1 MITVANPIYDV
12 VFKYLMEDKRIART
26 ILSALLKE
34 DIVEVEM
41 RPHEYVNDKR
51 DSVSVLRID
60 FGARVRQTD
69 GSEKLILIELQKTWL
84 ETETLRFRQYLGV
97 QYDNPDNMLA
107 GGEHALPM
115 VAVYLL
121 GHRVGDIDEP
131 VLYVRHKSYNSDGQ
145 LVTKGL
151 PNPFVD
157 SLTHDSIIVQI
168 PLLRGLLSGSG
179 NSRQPG
185 KSRLDK
191 VLSIFDQNNGEG
203 RNKRVLSID
212 DSLYSGD
219 ADMEHILQRLAM
231 AAGDSKLRQDMNIE
245 EEFISAIERRD
256 TEILHRD
263 YELAKQKVLLDEQKT
278 QLDEQKTQLDEQKTQ
293 LDEQKTQLDE
303 QKTQL
308 DEQKTQLDEQKTQL
322 DEQKTQLDE
331 AHTQL
336 DEAHTQLDEAHTQ
349 LDEAHTQLDE
359 AHTQLDEQ
367 KTQLDEQKT
376 QLKKSVQML
385 RAANLSAETIATSLG
400 MTVEQVK
407 AFFEKEC

>member
-12 VFKYLMEDKRIART
+12 VFKYLMEDQRIART

-34 DIVEVEM
+34 DILEVNM

-60 FGARVRQTD
+60 FGARVLRPD
-69 GSEKLILIELQKTWL
+69 GSEQLILIELQKTWL

-97 QYDNPDNMLA
+97 QYDNPDNMID
-107 GGEHALPM
+107 GGENALPM

-121 GHRVGDIDEP
+121 GHRVGDIEEP
-131 VLYVRHKSYNSDGQ
+131 VLYVRHQSYDSNGQ

-168 PLLRGLLSGSG
+168 PLLRGRLTCQADGQ
-179 NSRQPG
+179 RQS

-191 VLSIFDQNNGEG
+191 VLSIFDQSNKEG
-203 RNKRVLSID
+203 KNRKVLNID
-212 DSLYSGD
+212 DSLYDGD

-231 AAGDSKLRQDMNIE
+231 AAGDTKMRQEMNIE

-263 YELAKQKVLLDEQKT
+263 YELAKQKVLIDEQKT
-278 QLDEQKTQLDEQKTQ
+278 QLDEQKTQLNEQKTQ
-293 LDEQKTQLDE
+293 LDEQKTQLAFKDASLR
-303 QKTQL
+303 KSIQL
-308 DEQKTQLDEQKTQL
+308 LL
-322 DEQKTQLDE
+322 
-331 AHTQL
+331 
-336 DEAHTQLDEAHTQ
+336 
-349 LDEAHTQLDE
+349 
-359 AHTQLDEQ
+359 
-367 KTQLDEQKT
+367 
-376 QLKKSVQML
+376 
-385 RAANLSAETIATSLG
+385 AANLSVETIASNLG
-400 MTVEQVK
+400 METDEVK
-407 AFFEKEC
+407 RLME

>member
-34 DIVEVEM
+34 DILEVEM

-60 FGARVRQTD
+60 FGARVRRDD
-69 GSEKLILIELQKTWL
+69 GSEQLILIELQKTWL

-97 QYDNPDNMLA
+97 QYDNPDNMQDD
-107 GGEHALPM
+107 GENALPM

-131 VLYVRHKSYNSDGQ
+131 VLYVKHKAYNYDEQ

-151 PNPFVD
+151 PDPFVD

-168 PLLRGLLSGSG
+168 PLLRGCLVGQTSG
-179 NSRQPG
+179 RTQG
-185 KSRLDK
+185 KDRLDR
-191 VLSIFDQNNGEG
+191 VLSIFDQSSSEG

-219 ADMEHILQRLAM
+219 DDMQHIIQRLAM

-256 TEILHRD
+256 TEILNRD
-263 YELAKQKVLLDEQKT
+263 YALAKQKILINEQKSQLDEQKSQLDEQKSQLDEQKSQLDVQKT

-293 LDEQKTQLDE
+293 LHLLVDMLVQAGQSVDAIAERLHVDKQVV
-303 QKTQL
+303 
-308 DEQKTQLDEQKTQL
+308 
-322 DEQKTQLDE
+322 E
-331 AHTQL
+331 AL
-336 DEAHTQLDEAHTQ
+336 I
-349 LDEAHTQLDE
+349 
-359 AHTQLDEQ
+359 
-367 KTQLDEQKT
+367 
-376 QLKKSVQML
+376 
-385 RAANLSAETIATSLG
+385 RP
-400 MTVEQVK
+400 
-407 AFFEKEC
+407 